1 MPTPFY
7 SLVVVNAN
15 YRGSLNK
22 NIDLALLQSQIPN
35 SKFCNKPRQLIIK
48 DKDGIVLFFRNGK
61 FRIMGYIEELDAT
74 FLAYIYTTLIDQED
88 CPAIHFQSM
97 TAKVTLDKR
106 LKLSMLHN
114 LIPES
119 QYEPEL
125 FPAMLV
131 RKYKPTS
138 VNIFSTGKIMICG
151 VREVEN
157 IKSIM
162 EDINTQLITSSVM
175 I

>member
-1 MPTPFY
+1 MSTPFY
-7 SLVVVNAN
+7 SLEVVNTN

-48 DKDGIVLFFRNGK
+48 DKNGIVLFFRNGK
-61 FRIMGYIEELDAT
+61 FRTMGCIDELDAT
-74 FLAYIYTTLIDQED
+74 FLAFKYTTLIDQED
-88 CPAIHFQSM
+88 YPAIHFQSM
-97 TAKVTLDKR
+97 TAKVTLDKK
-106 LKLSMLHN
+106 LNLSMLHH

-125 FPAMLV
+125 FPAVLF

-138 VNIFSTGKIMICG
+138 
-151 VREVEN
+151 
-157 IKSIM
+157 
-162 EDINTQLITSSVM
+162 IN
-175 I
+175 